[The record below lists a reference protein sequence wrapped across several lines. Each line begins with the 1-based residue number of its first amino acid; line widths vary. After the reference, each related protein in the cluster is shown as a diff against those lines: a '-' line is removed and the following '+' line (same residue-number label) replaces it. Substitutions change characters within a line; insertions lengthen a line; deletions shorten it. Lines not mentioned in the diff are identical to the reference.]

1 MTIES
6 TPASYSLVERIK
18 GILLRPSAE
27 WMVIAAEPATVQG
40 LFTRYA
46 MILAAIGPAASI
58 VGAALFMGWA
68 MPFTI
73 LAALVGYVLS
83 LIGVFVISLIIDALA
98 PSFGGMKD
106 RVQAAKT
113 AVYAWT
119 AVWVAAVFNVIPML
133 GWLGGLLGLYSLY
146 LLYLGLPRVMRA
158 PEEKALGY
166 TAVVVIAAIVV
177 WAIIWL
183 VIGSI
188 LAMGAAGAVIGTAAM
203 SGHW

>member
-6 TPASYSLVERIK
+6 TPASSSLVERIK

-27 WMVIAAEPATVQG
+27 WMMIAAEPATVQG

-46 MILAAIGPAASI
+46 MILAAIGPVASI
-58 VGAALFMGWA
+58 IGAALFMGWA
-68 MPFTI
+68 LPFTI

-106 RVQAAKT
+106 HVQAAKT
-113 AVYAWT
+113 AVYAST
-119 AVWVAAVFNVIPML
+119 AVWVAGIFNVIPML

-158 PEEKALGY
+158 PEDKALGY

-188 LAMGAAGAVIGTAAM
+188 LAMGAAGAMIGTAAM